1 MDFLEVNESYR
12 SNINLFLVISII
24 FTLDDNPMTKVK
36 GYGQVLGMP
45 NSLNV
50 GKCARIRKLVQIKS
64 LAFQLHNARIVPVA
78 SLFQYS
84 VLSLPDAPRLLLVS
98 GA

>member
-1 MDFLEVNESYR
+1 MDFLKVNETYR

-45 NSLNV
+45 NPFNV
-50 GKCARIRKLVQIKS
+50 GKCTRIRKLVQIKS
-64 LAFQLHNARIVPVA
+64 LVFQLHNARIVPLNLELA
-78 SLFQYS
+78 
-84 VLSLPDAPRLLLVS
+84 
-98 GA
+98 